1 MLDALFYLLFI
12 LFISGHYRL
21 DVSMFEKIK
30 DYEEKTLSS
39 SQQKSKASDHLPYW
53 TYVLSFS
60 SIHKSHALIGYLSLH
75 TLGLSFYS

>member
-39 SQQKSKASDHLPYW
+39 SQQKSKASDHLPY
-53 TYVLSFS
+53 
-60 SIHKSHALIGYLSLH
+60 
-75 TLGLSFYS
+75 